1 MDDELISE
9 ARKIAIDFN
18 GVEQK
23 LKPVHLQHRMRI
35 GINRATKL
43 YEQLKNEGLIQQSP
57 REAVLFCAQKKK
69 TTVSAVLLLC
79 NKQEKYS
86 ILCHTFQHKNRPLS
100 GNSGQEL
107 NEKDVRVVS

>member
-1 MDDELISE
+1 MIIHNQDRLGGLFIMAENLHFRWPIIGGKIIMDDELISE

-43 YEQLKNEGLIQQSP
+43 YEQLKNEGL
-57 REAVLFCAQKKK
+57 V
-69 TTVSAVLLLC
+69 
-79 NKQEKYS
+79 
-86 ILCHTFQHKNRPLS
+86 
-100 GNSGQEL
+100 
-107 NEKDVRVVS
+107 

>member
-1 MDDELISE
+1 MAENLHFRCPIIGGKIIMDDELISE

-43 YEQLKNEGLIQQSP
+43 YEQLKNEGL
-57 REAVLFCAQKKK
+57 V
-69 TTVSAVLLLC
+69 
-79 NKQEKYS
+79 
-86 ILCHTFQHKNRPLS
+86 
-100 GNSGQEL
+100 
-107 NEKDVRVVS
+107 

>member
-35 GINRATKL
+35 GINRMEL
-43 YEQLKNEGLIQQSP
+43 YHHNAYISIRKGQSNEN
-57 REAVLFCAQKKK
+57 
-69 TTVSAVLLLC
+69 LLVC
-79 NKQEKYS
+79 VIKQ
-86 ILCHTFQHKNRPLS
+86 
-100 GNSGQEL
+100 
-107 NEKDVRVVS
+107 

>member
-1 MDDELISE
+1 MGMGLIIKIASSGLFILAENLHFRWPIIGGKIIMDDELISE

-43 YEQLKNEGLIQQSP
+43 YEQLKNEGL
-57 REAVLFCAQKKK
+57 V
-69 TTVSAVLLLC
+69 
-79 NKQEKYS
+79 
-86 ILCHTFQHKNRPLS
+86 
-100 GNSGQEL
+100 
-107 NEKDVRVVS
+107 

>member
-43 YEQLKNEGLIQQSP
+43 YEQLKNEGLVQQSP
-57 REAVLFCAQKKK
+57 REAVLFCAQKKEDHCFRSGPLNK
-69 TTVSAVLLLC
+69 TNYVRR
-79 NKQEKYS
+79 
-86 ILCHTFQHKNRPLS
+86 FPNRIVPSQRLRFNQKGS
-100 GNSGQEL
+100 EQ
-107 NEKDVRVVS
+107 

>member
-1 MDDELISE
+1 MALVRFLLDHSLSGRFILAENLHFRWPIIGGKIIMDDELISE

-43 YEQLKNEGLIQQSP
+43 YEQLKNEGL
-57 REAVLFCAQKKK
+57 V
-69 TTVSAVLLLC
+69 
-79 NKQEKYS
+79 
-86 ILCHTFQHKNRPLS
+86 
-100 GNSGQEL
+100 
-107 NEKDVRVVS
+107 

>member
-1 MDDELISE
+1 MAVVNPQKVARRACRVGCLIHIRDHLGGLFILAENLHFRWPIIGGKIIMDDELISE

-43 YEQLKNEGLIQQSP
+43 YEQLKNEGL
-57 REAVLFCAQKKK
+57 V
-69 TTVSAVLLLC
+69 
-79 NKQEKYS
+79 
-86 ILCHTFQHKNRPLS
+86 
-100 GNSGQEL
+100 
-107 NEKDVRVVS
+107 

>member
-1 MDDELISE
+1 MI
-9 ARKIAIDFN
+9 
-18 GVEQK
+18 
-23 LKPVHLQHRMRI
+23 
-35 GINRATKL
+35 
-43 YEQLKNEGLIQQSP
+43 
-57 REAVLFCAQKKK
+57 
-69 TTVSAVLLLC
+69 LLC

>member
-43 YEQLKNEGLIQQSP
+43 YEQLKNEGLVQQSP
-57 REAVLFCAQKKK
+57 REAVFILHTKIDRRLHDGQVKNK
-69 TTVSAVLLLC
+69 LL
-79 NKQEKYS
+79 
-86 ILCHTFQHKNRPLS
+86 
-100 GNSGQEL
+100 
-107 NEKDVRVVS
+107 KDSP

>member
-1 MDDELISE
+1 MAVVNPQKVARRACRVGCLIHIRDRFGGLFILAENLHFRWPIIGGKIIMDDELISE

-43 YEQLKNEGLIQQSP
+43 YEQLKNEGL
-57 REAVLFCAQKKK
+57 V
-69 TTVSAVLLLC
+69 
-79 NKQEKYS
+79 
-86 ILCHTFQHKNRPLS
+86 
-100 GNSGQEL
+100 
-107 NEKDVRVVS
+107 

>member
-23 LKPVHLQHRMRI
+23 LKPVHLQHRMQI

-43 YEQLKNEGLIQQSP
+43 YEQLKNEGL
-57 REAVLFCAQKKK
+57 V
-69 TTVSAVLLLC
+69 
-79 NKQEKYS
+79 
-86 ILCHTFQHKNRPLS
+86 
-100 GNSGQEL
+100 
-107 NEKDVRVVS
+107 